1 MLDMSLGKS
10 FHKNSSL
17 SMQEIVLIVKKY
29 NCMLLCSIFCLGL
42 DDFLKNTSVEKLQL
56 ST

>member
-1 MLDMSLGKS
+1 MSDMSLRKS

-17 SMQEIVLIVKKY
+17 SMQETVLIVKKY